1 MATLN
6 DTPSF
11 TANEVYEIAATD
23 LVEGAATGASFGGI
37 GVSNEP
43 HQQLANRTAFLKQRQ
58 DINIANLATLL
69 GFMANFTGS
78 LQPTGYLE
86 IPIADINRGSVSA
99 IIQWGSI
106 TIAQGDFD
114 SDDIQRP
121 DFEGEF
127 GWWRHNHG
135 ATKSANF
142 AIPFPNAILIPPIG
156 VLSGNWQWQ
165 NWPWSW
171 PWWWPFQVVT
181 KAYTNAGATFGVTTN
196 FFLDEWLEQG
206 QGQFGVTWLAI
217 GF

>member
-1 MATLN
+1 MATLTDN
-6 DTPSF
+6 ASF

-23 LVEGAATGASFGGI
+23 PVEGAATGANYGGI
-37 GVSNEP
+37 GISNQP
-43 HQQLANRTAFLKQRQ
+43 HQQLANRTALLKQRQ
-58 DINIANLATLL
+58 DINIANISTLL

-78 LQPTGYLE
+78 LQQSGYLE
-86 IPIADINRGSVSA
+86 IPIADVNRGAVNA
-99 IIQWGSI
+99 IVQWGSI
-106 TIAQGDFD
+106 TIVQGDFD
-114 SDDIQRP
+114 RDDIQRP

-135 ATKSANF
+135 AAKAVTF
-142 AIPFPNAILIPPIG
+142 AIPFPNAILVPPIG

-165 NWPWSW
+165 NWPWAW

-181 KAYTNAGATFGVTTN
+181 AAYSNTGATFGVTTN